1 MVVLLVVLNFISD
14 GTPTG
19 HSILLGA
26 NGEKVVEGDQKTETS
41 QFLLGER
48 EKFDL
53 VLTTLKLKELN
64 MNEKKLQ
71 YADKIAKIDI
81 LVSKSENENVLSG
94 WNALTACIEKDSCTD
109 EYYVFMKTILNSEEA
124 KTKKGFFSFET
135 ADTTLQEMLR
145 NVLELKLEAEKNN
158 IILRSKLVT
167 ETNSLIATKGF
178 IEMKELWE
186 QLVECSFTCEGYD
199 KLLSTI
205 TESYFEKR

>member
-1 MVVLLVVLNFISD
+1 
-14 GTPTG
+14 
-19 HSILLGA
+19 
-26 NGEKVVEGDQKTETS
+26 
-41 QFLLGER
+41 
-48 EKFDL
+48 
-53 VLTTLKLKELN
+53 

-81 LVSKSENENVLSG
+81 LVSKAENENVLSG
-94 WNALTACIEKDSCTD
+94 WNVLTACIEKESCTD

-124 KTKKGFFSFET
+124 KTKKSFFGLEKI
-135 ADTTLQEMLR
+135 DTTLQEMLR

-167 ETNSLIATKGF
+167 ETNSLIATKGS

-186 QLVECSFTCEGYD
+186 QLVECSFTCNGYD
-199 KLLSTI
+199 KLLLTI